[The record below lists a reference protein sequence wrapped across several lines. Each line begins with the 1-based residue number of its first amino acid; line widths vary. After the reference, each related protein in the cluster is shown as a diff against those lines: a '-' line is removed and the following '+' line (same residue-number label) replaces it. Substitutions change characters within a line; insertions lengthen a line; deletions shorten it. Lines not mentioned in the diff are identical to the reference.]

1 MQVAPANRRYLQAGA
16 LPWCTDCWVF
26 LLINGRFGPVGSSE
40 TAVVATSI
48 GHKGANPNKLQ
59 REAFLFGATPARRS
73 NRVCG
78 PLVVS
83 VGLQLCP
90 KKGHKEPT
98 VAGGNRSAAI
108 AGPVASHGQW
118 DVGKGSTGSTALLGA
133 GAHPE
138 PRKPLRG
145 SLLGVTLLRLSS
157 ATVRKSASRPPMRGC
172 QNGGPLRNAF
182 TVPAQF

>member
-40 TAVVATSI
+40 TAVVATST

-83 VGLQLCP
+83 VGLQLPLPKEGAQRANCCRRENGGWQGKYWLNSATRCWRAPGTSKASAGVPFGCHVAPPFVGDGP
-90 KKGHKEPT
+90 KKCITP
-98 VAGGNRSAAI
+98 
-108 AGPVASHGQW
+108 
-118 DVGKGSTGSTALLGA
+118 
-133 GAHPE
+133 AHE
-138 PRKPLRG
+138 GMSKW
-145 SLLGVTLLRLSS
+145 
-157 ATVRKSASRPPMRGC
+157 RPPKKRFHGT
-172 QNGGPLRNAF
+172 GAIL
-182 TVPAQF
+182 V